1 MGGGARGTGGTD
13 ASVTALV
20 PDAAA
25 LTTKEQPTL
34 FWIQSKDANAR
45 LEVTLIEPGKPK
57 PLLVVGSA
65 SAKPGIHR
73 IRLAKYAVKL
83 APDVAYRWSVSLVP
97 NPSSRSL
104 DAVASGNLK
113 RIEPSKELAQE
124 LAAAKPA
131 DLPAIYAQAG
141 IWYDALDAISNE
153 IDANPKDSS
162 LRHQRA
168 DLLKQVGLPP
178 VD

>member
-1 MGGGARGTGGTD
+1 
-13 ASVTALV
+13 
-20 PDAAA
+20 
-25 LTTKEQPTL
+25 
-34 FWIQSKDANAR
+34 
-45 LEVTLIEPGKPK
+45 
-57 PLLVVGSA
+57 
-65 SAKPGIHR
+65 
-73 IRLAKYAVKL
+73 
-83 APDVAYRWSVSLVP
+83 
-97 NPSSRSL
+97 
-104 DAVASGNLK
+104 VASGNLK